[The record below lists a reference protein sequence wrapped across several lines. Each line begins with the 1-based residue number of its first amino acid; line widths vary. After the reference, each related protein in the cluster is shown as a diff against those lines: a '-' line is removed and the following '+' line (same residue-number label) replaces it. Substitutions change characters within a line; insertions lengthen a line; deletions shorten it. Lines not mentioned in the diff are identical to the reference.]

1 MTSAAYSSDYPRSRS
16 ASAQKSRK
24 PARSIKQTITIVTVA
39 AVVLLFVWICLRS
52 WFVAQLNRL
61 SVQQTTLQERNAR
74 LLSENQ
80 QMKSQYI
87 FASSPE
93 VIGRW
98 AEAHNMVR
106 EIAPEKSDVNGHN
119 QASAITQ

>member
-1 MTSAAYSSDYPRSRS
+1 M
-16 ASAQKSRK
+16 
-24 PARSIKQTITIVTVA
+24 
-39 AVVLLFVWICLRS
+39 
-52 WFVAQLNRL
+52 AQLNRL

-87 FASSPE
+87 FSSSPD

-98 AEAHNMVR
+98 AEAHDMVR
-106 EIAPEKSDVNGHN
+106 EIGPEKSDVNGHN